1 MKTFLRITAFSLSVL
16 VVLSVGLWAYVQY
29 GLVPPI
35 PEADNKTALEWER
48 IEHSDSLWTVK
59 ENWLKRNDI
68 GLWEEYISGDA
79 FTRGAVLGKLNQ
91 ELMREQEVAFVEQI
105 HRLVPNDNYLKF
117 LGFFTRIFNRDL
129 AENVTPEYQQEIYA
143 ESLFAPAEFNYIGEP
158 YDRML
163 NYHAAHDIGHAVQ
176 SLALVGC
183 TSFAAWDEF
192 SADSS
197 LIIGRN
203 FDFYMGDHF
212 AKNKIILFVKPT
224 EGIPFV
230 IYTFPGFV
238 GCASG
243 MNTAGLT
250 VTINAAKSDIPTGS
264 ATPISL
270 LAREILQY
278 ATTIDEAYAIAQ
290 KRKTFVSESILI
302 GSAKERRAAI
312 IEKSPAKNALF
323 LASKNYL
330 QCANHYQSDTFKTD
344 PNNVNNIKESAS
356 FYRYTRLSELLAK
369 AEKLD
374 PKKAADILRDQR
386 GLQNKN
392 IGYGNEKAMNQLIA
406 HHSVIFQP
414 EKRLIWVSTA
424 PYQLGKYIC
433 YDLNKVFANAQ
444 MVQKNEV
451 IYEADLTIDAD
462 TFLNS
467 QEWKNYLV
475 YRDLKQE
482 IKQHIKLKNFSIDEK
497 TKNIIA
503 ANPEYWEAYFW
514 AAEYERAQG
523 NKEKAVALYK
533 QALTKEINTQSEAEK
548 IKSLIAECK
557 KK

>member
-1 MKTFLRITAFSLSVL
+1 MKTLLRITAFSFLGLVL
-16 VVLSVGLWAYVQY
+16 LFVGIWAYVQY
-29 GLVPPI
+29 GLVPPT
-35 PEADNKTALEWER
+35 PEVEDKSALQWQR
-48 IEHSDSLWTVK
+48 TQTSDSVFFVK
-59 ENWLKRNDI
+59 NNWLKRNDS
-68 GLWEEYISGDA
+68 GLWEEYVTGDP

-105 HRLVPNDNYLKF
+105 HQLIPSDSYLKF

-143 ESLFAPAEFNYIGEP
+143 ESLFAPEEFNYIGEP

-163 NYHAAHDIGHAVQ
+163 NYHAAHDIGHALQ

-203 FDFYMGDHF
+203 FDFYVGDHF

-224 EGIPFV
+224 TGIPFA
-230 IYTFPGFV
+230 IYTWAGFV

-278 ATTIDEAYAIAQ
+278 ATTIDEAYAIA
-290 KRKTFVSESILI
+290 KRRKTFVSESILI
-302 GSAKERRAAI
+302 GSAKERKAAI
-312 IEKSPAKNALF
+312 IEKSPSKMALF
-323 LASKNYL
+323 YASKNYL
-330 QCANHYQSDTFKTD
+330 QCANHYQSDIFKNEV
-344 PNNVNNIKESAS
+344 NNVNNIKESAS
-356 FYRYTRLSELLAK
+356 QYRYNRLSELLAQTP
-369 AEKLD
+369 KLD
-374 PKKAADILRDQR
+374 YKKAAEILRDQR
-386 GLQNKN
+386 GLANKN
-392 IGYGNEKAMNQLIA
+392 IGYGNEKAMNQLIV

-414 EKRLIWVSTA
+414 EKGLMWVSTA

-433 YDLNKVFANAQ
+433 YDLNKVFAGAE
-444 MVQKNEV
+444 MVRKNEV
-451 IYEADLTIDAD
+451 VYEASLTIEAD
-462 TFLNS
+462 TFLKTNDW
-467 QEWKNYLV
+467 QNFLA

-482 IKQHIKLKNFSIDEK
+482 IKQHIKAKQFGIDAK
-497 TKNIIA
+497 AQSIIA

-514 AAEYERAQG
+514 AAEYERAKG
-523 NKEKAVALYK
+523 NKQKAIALYE
-533 QALTKEINTQSEAEK
+533 QALSKEVNARSEVEK
-548 IKSLIAECK
+548 IQSLIAECRK
-557 KK
+557 K